1 MRQQHIAFEH
11 LSISS
16 GGNITKQQISVMNLN
31 AFIAWL
37 GPFATGHQSECISL
51 Q

>member
-1 MRQQHIAFEH
+1 MRQQYIAFEH

-16 GGNITKQQISVMNLN
+16 GGNVTEQQISVMNLN

-37 GPFATGHQSECISL
+37 GPFVTRHQSECISL